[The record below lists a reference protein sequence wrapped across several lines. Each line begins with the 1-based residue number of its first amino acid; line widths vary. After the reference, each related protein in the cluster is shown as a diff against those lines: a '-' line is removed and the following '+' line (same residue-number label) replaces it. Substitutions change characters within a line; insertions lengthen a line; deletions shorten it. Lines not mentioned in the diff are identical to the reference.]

1 MIVLG
6 CLLIIVGL
14 VIGYNIADSID
25 IINNT
30 IESHPNVVDKDSMR
44 NQVIGT
50 LIFITLLI
58 IIGGIALII

>member
-1 MIVLG
+1 MIILG

-14 VIGYNIADSID
+14 IIGYNIANSID

-30 IESHPNVVDKDSMR
+30 IESYPNVVDKDSMR

-50 LIFITLLI
+50 LIFIILLI